1 VKFVNNVELPS
12 LLRTMNGRRR
22 LAAPLV
28 GVIVLAFAGVSCSEE
43 QQRDV
48 EGAAVVTV
56 LEERTLDV
64 LDEQN
69 VDLDGELDCSADI
82 ADDGAVTGTCTGTTD
97 AGDPVTATLDGT
109 VEVEDA
115 ECSSSVTV
123 SVAGEVIAEDA
134 DFDCLK

>member
-1 VKFVNNVELPS
+1 
-12 LLRTMNGRRR
+12 
-22 LAAPLV
+22 
-28 GVIVLAFAGVSCSEE
+28 VIALAFAGASCSEE

-48 EGAAVVTV
+48 EGAAVVAV

-82 ADDGAVTGTCTGTTD
+82 ADDGAVTGTCTGTTK
-97 AGDPVTATLDGT
+97 AGDSVSSSLDGT
-109 VEVEDA
+109 VDVEAAD
-115 ECSSSVTV
+115 CSSSVTV

-134 DFDCLK
+134 DFDCLG